1 MKKLWLLLLMV
12 TPLQLTHAQQVHHA
26 PTVAQCRANQQLWLS
41 KLQTKGYVSLS
52 VHYLELDYWL
62 LEMENCLKV
71 DHNFEA
77 RYRYTENEI
86 FVEEGSRLRNF
97 LKRHNLVDQF
107 MAEDAQGMR

>member
-1 MKKLWLLLLMV
+1 
-12 TPLQLTHAQQVHHA
+12 
-26 PTVAQCRANQQLWLS
+26 
-41 KLQTKGYVSLS
+41 
-52 VHYLELDYWL
+52 
-62 LEMENCLKV
+62 MENCLKV

-86 FVEEGSRLRNF
+86 FVEEGSRLRNS